1 MSKTLR
7 ILSQSYEVTVLSSLD
22 KSIIAE
28 TKTLRAILSF
38 QNLMFLILIQIKA
51 KHFFFFEL

>member
-1 MSKTLR
+1 MSKMLR

-28 TKTLRAILSF
+28 TKTLRAILKVSE
-38 QNLMFLILIQIKA
+38 I
-51 KHFFFFEL
+51 